1 MICFVF
7 NLLSSSPN
15 LNTDNV
21 LLYNYEKDHFWL
33 FFDKFY
39 ETDNTIMYINSLKF
53 FQSFNEKAYIWILL
67 EFSQRNID
75 SIFEKIFR
83 AHKLRD
89 YYHYKENLIISKYL
103 REVVEIFSRLK
114 KINYKIKLDICEN
127 YNAYLR
133 SKNLEKA
140 AMILSDNYVTSNS
153 ASIISPLQTE
163 LSKKNS
169 IKTSNFPFINRKLSH
184 QDFLPLHNNS
194 IFFKSTVL
202 KRNTTESIRQQ
213 NKTMVSSFYTCS
225 LDSNIQKRKQVIFEL
240 KKTLQSI
247 SSLNQELIKE
257 IKETKA
263 DLHMSDHCE
272 EKYEIKNDSP
282 KIDFSFAE
290 ESMMAN
296 VGSKS
301 PYNILEENP
310 FGGFRDSPICRDN
323 KIKYFTPEA
332 VRTKS
337 RISTRSSIEKN
348 LGDLGK
354 RNRNFLV
361 EGEINFETVE
371 SESLIIEQKKKN
383 SQILYEDLYL
393 NNLGNDSRFQEKP
406 KTIIKVSF

>member
-1 MICFVF
+1 
-7 NLLSSSPN
+7 
-15 LNTDNV
+15 
-21 LLYNYEKDHFWL
+21 
-33 FFDKFY
+33 
-39 ETDNTIMYINSLKF
+39 
-53 FQSFNEKAYIWILL
+53 
-67 EFSQRNID
+67 
-75 SIFEKIFR
+75 
-83 AHKLRD
+83 
-89 YYHYKENLIISKYL
+89 
-103 REVVEIFSRLK
+103 
-114 KINYKIKLDICEN
+114 
-127 YNAYLR
+127 
-133 SKNLEKA
+133 
-140 AMILSDNYVTSNS
+140 
-153 ASIISPLQTE
+153 
-163 LSKKNS
+163 
-169 IKTSNFPFINRKLSH
+169 
-184 QDFLPLHNNS
+184 
-194 IFFKSTVL
+194 
-202 KRNTTESIRQQ
+202 
-213 NKTMVSSFYTCS
+213 
-225 LDSNIQKRKQVIFEL
+225 VIFEL